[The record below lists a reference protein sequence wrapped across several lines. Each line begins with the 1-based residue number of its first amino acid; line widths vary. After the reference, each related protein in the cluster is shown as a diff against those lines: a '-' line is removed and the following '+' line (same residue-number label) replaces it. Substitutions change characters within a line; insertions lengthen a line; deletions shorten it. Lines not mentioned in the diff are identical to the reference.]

1 MAMNRVQF
9 QRGMSWRDV
18 QSRYGSEAACEAVL
32 TQMRWPEGF
41 VCPRCGE
48 GAASTFRHRGKPLW
62 QCSACRLQASLVA
75 GTMFAHSRL
84 PLTVWF
90 QAIWLLTQSKNN
102 VAALELSRLL
112 GVCYASAWRLKRK
125 LSRQADK
132 VFLEPSAAW
141 ALRSAGVIPPSAS
154 WGRSSL

>member
-18 QSRYGSEAACEAVL
+18 QSRYGSEAACEAEL

-62 QCSACRLQASLVA
+62 QCSACRLQTSLVA

-102 VAALELSRLL
+102 VAARSLRQLYWNRILADWRRICFRRFAKRAVRL
-112 GVCYASAWRLKRK
+112 W
-125 LSRQADK
+125 
-132 VFLEPSAAW
+132 
-141 ALRSAGVIPPSAS
+141 
-154 WGRSSL
+154 

>member
-18 QSRYGSEAACEAVL
+18 QSRYGSEAACEAEL

-62 QCSACRLQASLVA
+62 
-75 GTMFAHSRL
+75 
-84 PLTVWF
+84 
-90 QAIWLLTQSKNN
+90 
-102 VAALELSRLL
+102 
-112 GVCYASAWRLKRK
+112 
-125 LSRQADK
+125 
-132 VFLEPSAAW
+132 
-141 ALRSAGVIPPSAS
+141 
-154 WGRSSL
+154 